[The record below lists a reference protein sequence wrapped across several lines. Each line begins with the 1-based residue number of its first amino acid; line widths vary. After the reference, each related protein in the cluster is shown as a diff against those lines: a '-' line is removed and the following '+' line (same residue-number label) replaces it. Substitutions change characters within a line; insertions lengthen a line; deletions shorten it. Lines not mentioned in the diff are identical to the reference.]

1 MRAER
6 TGDPR
11 RDANWSRSARL
22 TRFLRASCTTPWRE
36 AGFGLGHTFPGS
48 TVPGSDRP
56 KIGGWY
62 VPRWLARIDY
72 IFFSDDWTAVEVRTA
87 QIDGVS
93 DHRGAVAVLE
103 LK

>member
-1 MRAER
+1 MGGER

-11 RDANWSRSARL
+11 RRCELVPISEAYQIFTGELHDAR
-22 TRFLRASCTTPWRE
+22 RE

-72 IFFSDDWTAVEVRTA
+72 IFFSDDWTAVVARTA

-93 DHRGAVAVLE
+93 DHRGGGE
-103 LK
+103 RYSN